1 MSALKA
7 LSAGLTII
15 FHREG
20 IPAALK
26 GGTALALL
34 YGLTRPSTDI
44 DWEGDARTTGE
55 PARLAAD
62 ARTHREMGGAGLGG
76 ALA

>member
-1 MSALKA
+1 MKLAPIRPTERELVRMSALKA

-20 IPAALK
+20 IQTPA
-26 GGTALALL
+26 
-34 YGLTRPSTDI
+34 DM
-44 DWEGDARTTGE
+44 DGDARTTGE